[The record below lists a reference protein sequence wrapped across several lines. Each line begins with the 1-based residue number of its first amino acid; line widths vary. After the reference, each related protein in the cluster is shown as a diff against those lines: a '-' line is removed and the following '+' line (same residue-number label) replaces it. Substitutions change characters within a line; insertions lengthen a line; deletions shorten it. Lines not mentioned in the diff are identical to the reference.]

1 MILSD
6 QRARKGLLACVL
18 YTDLNKKSY
27 INSVIFNT
35 IGIKRLP
42 FSRYLRFF
50 FSEGPPFPTYSLPVL

>member
-1 MILSD
+1 MVLSD

-35 IGIKRLP
+35 IGDKEIT
-42 FSRYLRFF
+42 F
-50 FSEGPPFPTYSLPVL
+50 

>member
-35 IGIKRLP
+35 IGDKEIT
-42 FSRYLRFF
+42 F
-50 FSEGPPFPTYSLPVL
+50 